1 MSYET
6 VMTAAKIIAT
16 AHPIARGVCKCDTPA
31 DVSFKD
37 VASTLLDSG
46 WESVLIADKNL
57 LIANTDVA
65 RNDYVNAHP
74 KSKFTIYRRQID
86 KHGIPRKVTE
96 VWGVKCVS
104 CTRTVWLIDT
114 ENVQKKWLNVV
125 HFKTKKD
132 KLIIFIGPEA
142 TYMSLKELQVFLA
155 KYPVNQVEFCVSNAG
170 KNSMDFHVVAKLG
183 SLCTTGK
190 KSNYIIVSADKGYD
204 GLIQTMCSKGL
215 SVKRIACEAVIPHKE
230 TKNHSTSVR
239 DNKDAFCTRLQK
251 LCVQQKIDAENMKQI
266 IDAARSISAPY
277 KKNFIER
284 VNPKISRAGVGN
296 AQNAAHA
303 AALMRAVKKEIYPM
317 LA

>member
-96 VWGVKCVS
+96 VWGEIK
-104 CTRTVWLIDT
+104 
-114 ENVQKKWLNVV
+114 
-125 HFKTKKD
+125 
-132 KLIIFIGPEA
+132 
-142 TYMSLKELQVFLA
+142 
-155 KYPVNQVEFCVSNAG
+155 
-170 KNSMDFHVVAKLG
+170 
-183 SLCTTGK
+183 
-190 KSNYIIVSADKGYD
+190 ADKH
-204 GLIQTMCSKGL
+204 C
-215 SVKRIACEAVIPHKE
+215 
-230 TKNHSTSVR
+230 TKCMTTCRFVCASLLLQPMRV
-239 DNKDAFCTRLQK
+239 AF
-251 LCVQQKIDAENMKQI
+251 D
-266 IDAARSISAPY
+266 
-277 KKNFIER
+277 
-284 VNPKISRAGVGN
+284 
-296 AQNAAHA
+296 
-303 AALMRAVKKEIYPM
+303 
-317 LA
+317 

>member
-96 VWGVKCVS
+96 VWGRNKSRQTLYKMYDNLSLRLCKFAVATHAGCV
-104 CTRTVWLIDT
+104 
-114 ENVQKKWLNVV
+114 
-125 HFKTKKD
+125 
-132 KLIIFIGPEA
+132 
-142 TYMSLKELQVFLA
+142 
-155 KYPVNQVEFCVSNAG
+155 
-170 KNSMDFHVVAKLG
+170 
-183 SLCTTGK
+183 
-190 KSNYIIVSADKGYD
+190 
-204 GLIQTMCSKGL
+204 
-215 SVKRIACEAVIPHKE
+215 
-230 TKNHSTSVR
+230 
-239 DNKDAFCTRLQK
+239 
-251 LCVQQKIDAENMKQI
+251 
-266 IDAARSISAPY
+266 
-277 KKNFIER
+277 
-284 VNPKISRAGVGN
+284 
-296 AQNAAHA
+296 
-303 AALMRAVKKEIYPM
+303 
-317 LA
+317 

>member
-96 VWGVKCVS
+96 VWV
-104 CTRTVWLIDT
+104 
-114 ENVQKKWLNVV
+114 
-125 HFKTKKD
+125 
-132 KLIIFIGPEA
+132 
-142 TYMSLKELQVFLA
+142 
-155 KYPVNQVEFCVSNAG
+155 
-170 KNSMDFHVVAKLG
+170 
-183 SLCTTGK
+183 
-190 KSNYIIVSADKGYD
+190 
-204 GLIQTMCSKGL
+204 
-215 SVKRIACEAVIPHKE
+215 
-230 TKNHSTSVR
+230 
-239 DNKDAFCTRLQK
+239 
-251 LCVQQKIDAENMKQI
+251 
-266 IDAARSISAPY
+266 
-277 KKNFIER
+277 
-284 VNPKISRAGVGN
+284 
-296 AQNAAHA
+296 
-303 AALMRAVKKEIYPM
+303 
-317 LA
+317 